1 MQDATRPLAAITS
14 TPSWLEEDMQRILAR
29 RSEKGS
35 LRVYQEHESD
45 RINNDNNNH
54 QRVPVLDFSSN
65 DYLGLARDPEQKK
78 RVDQRYQSL
87 LSRQQTQHASL
98 GATGSRLLSGDS
110 SYARQLEQRLALWHN
125 RPAALLFNSGYDANL
140 AVMSCLPCDI
150 FLFDE
155 YAHNSLRMGMRLS
168 QSAKN
173 QKHYVK
179 ASANINPESNK
190 VSSFG
195 TEEASGSSFRHN
207 CVADLRQ
214 KLESLQ
220 KKLQYNNKSQRILIV
235 VESVYSMDG
244 DVAPLRAMLDLAQR
258 FGAMVLVD
266 EAHGIGIFG
275 NERRGTGVLTQL
287 GLEGHPALAASI
299 HTFGKAAGCHG
310 AVVCG
315 SKVLR
320 QYLWN
325 YGWPLIYSTSLPL
338 HSLVAIECSYETM
351 TSPRGSALRK
361 YTQELV
367 YLFRRLAQAR
377 LRMGS
382 IGNQHNCVY
391 LLPSTSPIQALVL
404 PTNGNQACT
413 EFCRRVWDISQ
424 HSLRLYPIKSP
435 TVPEGM
441 ERIRIILHGHNTA
454 AEVHKLVDY
463 MGQCLED
470 MGLLDRGASSSNT
483 GGSTRSSTAVWYNSK
498 L

>member
-1 MQDATRPLAAITS
+1 MAEAAPVEIS
-14 TPSWLEEDMQRILAR
+14 SWLEENMKRILAR
-29 RSEKGS
+29 RAEKGS
-35 LRVYQEHESD
+35 LRVYQEFCHDDDPINSNNSHE
-45 RINNDNNNH
+45 H
-54 QRVPVLDFSSN
+54 QQSLPSLDFSSN
-65 DYLGLARDPEQKK
+65 DYLGLARDYEQKK
-78 RVDQRYQSL
+78 VVDLRYQSL
-87 LSRQQTQHASL
+87 LIQQQTHQDQQPSL

-110 SYARQLEQRLALWHN
+110 AFARQLEQRLALWHN
-125 RPAALLFNSGYDANL
+125 RPAALLFNSGYDANV

-173 QKHYVK
+173 QNH
-179 ASANINPESNK
+179 ANSNQTK
-190 VSSFG
+190 VHG
-195 TEEASGSSFRHN
+195 AVEEGIGSSFQHN
-207 CVADLRQ
+207 NLEDLRR
-214 KLESLQ
+214 KLEALQ
-220 KKLQYNNKSQRILIV
+220 PIQRSKRNYSRILVV

-244 DVAPLRAMLDLAQR
+244 DVAPLKAMLDLAYD
-258 FGAMVLVD
+258 FGALVLVD

-275 NERRGTGVLTQL
+275 NESRGTGVLTQL
-287 GLEGHPALAASI
+287 GLERHPALAASI

-315 SKVLR
+315 SLALR

-351 TSPRGSALRK
+351 TSPRGNTLRK
-361 YTQELV
+361 HTQDLV
-367 YLFRRLAQAR
+367 YLFRRLLQTR
-377 LRMGS
+377 LQLSSSDTRQ
-382 IGNQHNCVY
+382 NQNSNSAY

-413 EFCRRVWDISQ
+413 EFCLRVWHISQ
-424 HSLRLYPIKSP
+424 HTLRLYPIKSP

-441 ERIRIILHGHNTA
+441 ERIRIILHGHNTT
-454 AEVHKLVDY
+454 AEVYKLVECI
-463 MGQCLED
+463 GQCLED
-470 MGLLDRGASSSNT
+470 MKLLERSNDS
-483 GGSTRSSTAVWYNSK
+483 GGSIQSVRPVKYNSR

>member
-1 MQDATRPLAAITS
+1 MQKATPVETS
-14 TPSWLEEDMQRILAR
+14 SSWLEEGMKRILVR
-29 RSEKGS
+29 RAEKGS
-35 LRVYQEHESD
+35 LRVYQELSHDDDNSSSINNHESQ
-45 RINNDNNNH
+45 
-54 QRVPVLDFSSN
+54 QRLPNLDFSSN
-65 DYLGLARDPEQKK
+65 DYLGLARDYEQKR
-78 RVDQRYQSL
+78 RVDSRYQSL
-87 LSRQQTQHASL
+87 LKFQQQTHQDQQPSL

-110 SYARQLEQRLALWHN
+110 SFARQLEQRLALWHN
-125 RPAALLFNSGYDANL
+125 RPAALLFNSGYDANV

-173 QKHYVK
+173 HNH
-179 ASANINPESNK
+179 ANINQTKVLGAVEES
-190 VSSFG
+190 SGASFQ
-195 TEEASGSSFRHN
+195 HN
-207 CVADLRQ
+207 CVKDLRR
-214 KLESLQ
+214 KLETIQ
-220 KKLQYNNKSQRILIV
+220 TTQHHKSNDYRVLIV

-244 DVAPLRAMLDLAQR
+244 DVAPLKAMLDLAYA
-258 FGAMVLVD
+258 FGALVLVD

-275 NERRGTGVLTQL
+275 NESRGTGVLTQL
-287 GLEGHPALAASI
+287 GLEGHPALAGSI

-315 SKVLR
+315 SVALR

-351 TSPRGSALRK
+351 TSPRGKVLRK
-361 YTQELV
+361 HTQDLV
-367 YLFRRLAQAR
+367 YLFRRLLQAR
-377 LRMGS
+377 LRLGS
-382 IGNQHNCVY
+382 PGTRQNQNSNSVY

-413 EFCRRVWDISQ
+413 EFCLRVWQISQ
-424 HSLRLYPIKSP
+424 HTLRLYPIKSP

-441 ERIRIILHGHNTA
+441 ERIRIILHGHNTT
-454 AEVHKLVDY
+454 AEVYTLVECIRLCLKEMKL
-463 MGQCLED
+463 LEHHD
-470 MGLLDRGASSSNT
+470 DS
-483 GGSTRSSTAVWYNSK
+483 GGSIQPTGLVKYNSR